1 MTLSHFIMIPLIFWL
16 PWTVFFFFFSF
27 FLHQFAYIRC
37 GWFLGEMRE
46 IYNLSSVYHFITF
59 PVPVNDLMA
68 HFYSYR
74 HHALSF
80 SGVRFLR
87 GIISGGSSS
96 SSSRNLVLGGG
107 LQVWRDMGGRE
118 SSERAGETESG
129 GSISLFAYCRT
140 CHSFWKSSIQLV

>member
-1 MTLSHFIMIPLIFWL
+1 MRWACHDLISFHNDSSYLLATLN
-16 PWTVFFFFFSF
+16 SF

-37 GWFLGEMRE
+37 GWFLLGEMWE

-68 HFYSYR
+68 HFCSYR

-87 GIISGGSSS
+87 GIIGGS